1 MKAEVVNIPGKG
13 ICILISDINV
23 NEFIRRGALP
33 NVDIIF
39 TDVDTICE
47 YIRAGRKIPAIKEVR
62 AQTGWGLKEAKEYL
76 DKYLPVINHPMGSM
90 QHLRENPSYYEDAA
104 ARFHAEHMPQ
114 FDIGDFSIE

>member
-23 NEFIRRGALP
+23 NEFVRRGALP

-39 TDVDTICE
+39 TDVDTICV
-47 YIRAGRKIPAIKEVR
+47 YIRAGRKIQAIKEMR
-62 AQTGWGLKEAKEYL
+62 AQSGWGLKETKEYL
-76 DKYLPVINHPMGSM
+76 DKYLPPLPHPMDN
-90 QHLRENPSYYEDAA
+90 QQFHRENPSYYDDAA
-104 ARFHAEHMPQ
+104 ARFHAEHIPQ